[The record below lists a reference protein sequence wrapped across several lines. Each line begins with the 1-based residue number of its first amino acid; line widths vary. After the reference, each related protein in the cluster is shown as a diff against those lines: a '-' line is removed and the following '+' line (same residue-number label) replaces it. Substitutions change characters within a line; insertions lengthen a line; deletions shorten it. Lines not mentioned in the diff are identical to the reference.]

1 MTHSFDITTA
11 LVAERQHTLREEAHH
26 HRLGRIARLNRR
38 RGGARRAPVV
48 QPGGGGDVVTTPLPT
63 PAPTTEANQQQ
74 RTAA

>member
-26 HRLGRIARLNRR
+26 HRLGRIARLSRR
-38 RGGARRAPVV
+38 RGARRAAVV
-48 QPGGGGDVVTTPLPT
+48 QAGSADVVTTPLPA
-63 PAPTTEANQQQ
+63 PAPTTGANTQE